1 VSEENVEALGG
12 AQWAQR
18 QVWVRPTLVGL
29 LFVAL
34 NVAAYLWLSSPAGRI
49 VLTSLRDFAAPGAFV
64 VMLVSN
70 ATVVV
75 PVPWPGI
82 LIPIAQQSQSLWPIL
97 LAGALGSAVG
107 ESVAFFVGRSGRGA
121 VQDTRMFR
129 WVQRQLRHPWR
140 AFAALF
146 LLSAPPNPVFD
157 VAGLTAGA
165 MGLPFWMFFSAVLL
179 GRVIRIWIIL
189 ALAGLAGLG

>member
-1 VSEENVEALGG
+1 MSELRG
-12 AQWAQR
+12 R
-18 QVWVRPTLVGL
+18 PWVQPLLIGL

-34 NVAAYLWLSSPAGRI
+34 NVAAYLALSSPRGQALL
-49 VLTSLRDFAAPGAFV
+49 VSLRDYAAPGALL
-64 VMLVSN
+64 VMLLAN

-82 LIPIAQQSQSLWPIL
+82 LIPIARQSESVWAVV

-107 ESVAFFVGRSGRGA
+107 ESVAFFVGRSGRG
-121 VQDTRMFR
+121 VVEDTRLYR
-129 WVQRQLRHPWR
+129 WVQRQLQHPWR

-146 LLSAPPNPVFD
+146 LLSAPPNPAFD

-165 MGLPFWMFFSAVLL
+165 MGLPFWMFFAAVLL
-179 GRVIRIWIIL
+179 GRVIRIWIVI
-189 ALAGLAGLG
+189 ALAGLLAG